1 MAREKSEGQKLRKMR
16 EAELKRRD
24 RSTLR
29 ELATRIRSHRTTRR
43 ARLHEIRGLCRIGR
57 QNLKQRIAKL
67 RHDTLEQLRDTIAR
81 LREAE
86 RDQCGT
92 TQKAERERLTKQID
106 DARRELELE
115 RMRFRERHGR
125 KAGRVSAAERKL
137 ESDSEVEHEL
147 PPELVAVWRRVKKQI
162 KARPRMSRA
171 ESFLH
176 WAEENPD
183 EVHSVLYAQADRDVA
198 KLIAEHEKIE
208 RRLAKTR
215 GYEDPEAEAGALA
228 GVPF

>member
-1 MAREKSEGQKLRKMR
+1 MQSEGKILRKRR
-16 EAELKRRD
+16 EAHLKQRD

-29 ELATRIRSHRTTRR
+29 ELATRIRHHKTNRR
-43 ARLHEIRGLCRIGR
+43 ARLQEIRGICKLGR
-57 QNLKQRIAKL
+57 QQLRERVAKL
-67 RHDTLEQLRDTIAR
+67 RSETLEQLRDTIAR

-86 RDQCGT
+86 RDKCRT
-92 TQKAERERLTKQID
+92 TQAAERATLAKQID

-115 RMRFRERHGR
+115 RMRFRERYGR
-125 KAGRVSAAERKL
+125 KAGRTTALERRQ

-147 PPELVAVWRRVKKQI
+147 PSELVAVWRKVKRNIKQ
-162 KARPRMSRA
+162 RPRMSRA

-198 KLIAEHEKIE
+198 RLIAEHEKVE

-215 GYEDPEAEAGALA
+215 GYEDPEAEAAALA